1 MKTKKIQDLIAVLTM
16 IIVAIFSLSFLAFMA
31 ITQYYRLQE
40 QKIEVENEKL
50 QQEVYQKE
58 LQKLDNELKQ
68 INN

>member
-1 MKTKKIQDLIAVLTM
+1 M
-16 IIVAIFSLSFLAFMA
+16 IIVAVFAILFLAFMA

-58 LQKLDNELKQ
+58 LQKLDNELK
-68 INN
+68 

>member
-1 MKTKKIQDLIAVLTM
+1 MKTEKKQDLIAVLTM
-16 IIVAIFSLSFLAFMA
+16 IIVAVFAILFLAFMA

-58 LQKLDNELKQ
+58 LQKLDNELK
-68 INN
+68 